1 MGVIV
6 MPRLETLEWSTIL
19 LHLREVSPKRA
30 TPARLKFAFNR
41 MSWTNEVSASA
52 FAKRERR
59 LAAMIR
65 RALQCFPRETY
76 VVRLALFDW
85 NAQQVSLAHGSM
97 AKEFL
102 ARAAVWR
109 GADTPENLRPL
120 KEWVIAELQRDGCW

>member
-1 MGVIV
+1 MS
-6 MPRLETLEWSTIL
+6 RLEILEWSTIL
-19 LHLREVSPKRA
+19 LLVRDVSPKRS
-30 TPARLKFAFNR
+30 TPAQLKFAFNR
-41 MSWTNEVSASA
+41 VSWTNEVSASA

-65 RALQCFPRETY
+65 RALQYFPSETY

-85 NAQQVSLAHGSM
+85 NAQQGSLAHGRM

-109 GADTPENLRPL
+109 GADAPEDLRPL
-120 KEWVIAELQRDGCW
+120 KEWIIAELERDGCW